1 MNEEKITTSAN
12 KKLSPE
18 EIKRVKGLGCLQDK
32 RYDDI
37 FNIRVITGN
46 GHITTDE
53 HRAIADA
60 ADKFGNGQITMTT
73 RLSMEIQGVPYD
85 NIEKTI
91 AFLGEHGLM
100 TGGTG
105 AKVRPVVSC
114 KGTTCQYGLID
125 TFALSKKIHERF
137 YVGYHDVV
145 LPHKFKIAV
154 GGCPNNCVK
163 PNLNDMG
170 IIGQRIPK
178 PDAEKCRGCKKCQ
191 IEKSCP
197 VHVPKLVDGKLYIDP
212 EECIHCGRC
221 KGKCPFGAV
230 PEYQNGYKI
239 YIGGRWGKRI
249 SHGQALT
256 RIFTEEEEVMAVIEK
271 AILLFKNEGIA
282 GERFADTVKR
292 LGFEYVNE
300 KLIGRVLKKTLRKTF
315 PKCLFSGFYF
325 DVRISTVLFHKLCSL
340 FFIIFFKKLLHSLD
354 CYQHTKNQ
362 Q

>member
-1 MNEEKITTSAN
+1 MEER
-12 KKLSPE
+12 KKLMKVLKNK
-18 EIKRVKGLGCLQDK
+18 II
-32 RYDDI
+32 Y
-37 FNIRVITGN
+37 TGN
-46 GHITTDE
+46 GKIDNGYVRFNQRISEVDEMRNFVPQEDDEIIETDATYVIPGFVDVHSHGGYGKDSMDASADEIDWMVRQMAAKEGITTY
-53 HRAIADA
+53 
-60 ADKFGNGQITMTT
+60 FCTTMTQT
-73 RLSMEIQGVPYD
+73 YD
-85 NIEKTI
+85 NIEKAI

-125 TFALSKKIHERF
+125 TFSLSKKIHEHF

-271 AILLFKNEGIA
+271 AILLFKDEGIA

-300 KLIGRVLKKTLRKTF
+300 KLIG
-315 PKCLFSGFYF
+315 
-325 DVRISTVLFHKLCSL
+325 
-340 FFIIFFKKLLHSLD
+340 
-354 CYQHTKNQ
+354 
-362 Q
+362 